1 MLFVFSFISISMAE
15 LPLPIFPE
23 CGEADA
29 QELCPNDA
37 DDWSFLSYIEEDQQG
52 NIREAEL
59 EYGSGNRLDR
69 ALRYH
74 TGRFDVSVGVM
85 DSGIDW
91 SHSDLVN
98 KFYLHAEELPI
109 PQFSDGSTA
118 SEHDANGDGLFNI
131 QDYRQDPRIDWS
143 SGQDRGDDILDP
155 SDLIYTFSDGIDD
168 DGNGYV
174 DDISGWDFFERD
186 NDAFHTHY
194 DDFGNHGTGV
204 ARSAAAEG
212 NNGSDMGHCPNCA
225 ILPLRV
231 GDSFIT
237 DGGRCAEAIAY
248 GTDMGVA
255 GITMAVG
262 ALSNADST
270 TEAARYAWD
279 MGTLLVGA
287 AGDENAYHHNFPAVL
302 DDVMY
307 VHSITWNTR
316 NNPVSYM
323 NTWNCNNFG
332 ARMTMV
338 AASSA
343 CATGS
348 VAVITGAVGLLKS
361 AGLDEGLDLHPGE
374 ITQLL
379 TLQST
384 DVWLTEAELQRS
396 RAYPSDEGWDPY
408 YGYGRLNVEASVIA
422 VQDGRIPPIVSIRG
436 VEWFEVIDPAQQSEL
451 EIEAVLSTRTSS
463 LTWELEYG
471 VGNNPREWTTIDD
484 GESSA
489 PIDGVIAS
497 LDLQTIPMAEAI
509 AEATIDETIVQ
520 RLDRVN
526 KPAVTLRLRAVDA
539 DGNAGEMR
547 KTFYVQADEE
557 LKLGFPLKLEGSGEA
572 SPIMIDMDGDT
583 VFELVVAD
591 GSGRVHVLNGNGQE
605 LPGFPVQTDVREGPQ
620 ATRAFQDIAA
630 LHDVIIATPAAGDL
644 DGDGDVEV
652 VVAGIYGGVYAWHH
666 DGSVVSGF
674 PQGIIERGPSEITN
688 AFLYDNGFAGAPALY
703 DLDGSGTLEIVV
715 AGMDSRLYVFDHEGQ
730 DWGGFPIELC
740 AEELCGN
747 SGTRTITSPAIGD
760 VDNDGDIEI
769 GIATNEAI
777 NNGSQSVSYLID
789 ASTAEV
795 VPSWPAAV
803 NGLVGEAVLLPF
815 IGEGHP
821 ASLAFADLDGDQ
833 DLEIAN
839 AVMLGNNPPIH
850 HDTTDALDISFL
862 GTDFGAGSNANIPSL
877 VQMVSNPV
885 FGDLD
890 QDGYPEYI
898 TGAVSSVYLAS
909 LAARSVVEYHQG
921 VGAWS
926 GQSGEML
933 SGWPRQI
940 EDVQFLASPAVA
952 DISGDGMPEAVMVS
966 AGYLVHAWDAT
977 GAESEG
983 FPKMTGSWILGSP
996 AIGDVDGDGL
1006 LDIAVTTREGW
1017 LFVWGTRGK
1026 ADQKIEW
1033 ASIHHDAQNTGNY
1046 HHPLATQD
1054 GPQIEE
1060 SEERACGCNGDK
1072 SQAWLLL
1079 PLVLL
1084 GWRRRA

>member
-1 MLFVFSFISISMAE
+1 MLLLVSILSVSFAE
-15 LPLPIFPE
+15 LPLPTYPE
-23 CGEADA
+23 CGEEDV

-37 DDWSFLSYIEEDQQG
+37 NDWHMLSYIEADQQQ

-59 EYGSGNRLDR
+59 ELGSGNRLDR

-74 TGRFDVSVGVM
+74 TGRFDVSVGIM

-98 KFYLHAEELPI
+98 KYYLHAPELPL

-118 SEHDANGDGLFNI
+118 ERHDANGDGIFNI
-131 QDYRQDPRIDWS
+131 QDYLQDPRIDWS

-194 DDFGNHGTGV
+194 DGFGDHGTGV

-212 NNGSDMGHCPNCA
+212 NNGSDIGHCPNCA
-225 ILPLRV
+225 IVPLRV

-262 ALSNADST
+262 ALSNSDAT

-302 DDVMY
+302 DDVLF
-307 VHSITWNTR
+307 VHSLSWNTR
-316 NNPVSYM
+316 NNPSSYM

-338 AASSA
+338 AASPA

-361 AGLDEGLDLHPGE
+361 AGLDEGIELHPGE

-379 TLQST
+379 TQQST
-384 DVWLTEAELQRS
+384 DVWLTPEELERTK
-396 RAYPSDEGWDPY
+396 AYPSDEGWDPF
-408 YGYGRLNVEASVIA
+408 YGYGRLNVEASVRA
-422 VQDGRIPPIVSIRG
+422 VQEGNIPPIVSIRG
-436 VEWFEVIDPAQQSEL
+436 VEWFEVIDPTRQATLDVQ
-451 EIEAVLSTRTSS
+451 AVLSSRTDS

-471 VGNNPREWTTIDD
+471 VGNNPRNWT
-484 GESSA
+484 
-489 PIDGVIAS
+489 PIDSGSLTES
-497 LDLQTIPMAEAI
+497 LDGSLSTFDLQSIPVADLI
-509 AEATIDETIVQ
+509 AEASINETIVE
-520 RLDRVN
+520 RLERVN
-526 KPAVTLRLRAVDA
+526 QPAVTLRLRAVDA
-539 DGNAGEMR
+539 NGIEGEMR
-547 KTFYVQADEE
+547 KTFYVQSDPD
-557 LKLGFPLKLEGSGEA
+557 LKSGFPIKLPGSGEA
-572 SPIMIDMDGDT
+572 SPIMVDMDGDEI
-583 VFELVVAD
+583 FELIVAD
-591 GSGRVHVLNGNGQE
+591 GSGRVHVFDGDGNE
-605 LPGFPVQTDVREGPQ
+605 LDGFPVQTDVREGGQNSP
-620 ATRAFQDIAA
+620 AFQEIAS
-630 LHDVIIATPAAGDL
+630 LHDIIIATPAAGDL
-644 DGDGDVEV
+644 DGDGDIEI
-652 VVAGIYGGVYAWHH
+652 VAVGVYGGVYAWHH
-666 DGSVVSGF
+666 DGSIVSGY
-674 PQGIIERGPSEITN
+674 PQAIIERGPSEISN
-688 AFLYDNGFAGAPALY
+688 VFLYDNGFAGAPALY
-703 DLDGSGTLEIVV
+703 DLDGNGTLEVVV
-715 AGMDSRLYVFDHEGQ
+715 AGMDARLYVFDHQGA

-760 VDNDGDIEI
+760 VDGDGDIEI
-769 GIATNEAI
+769 GIATNEAV
-777 NNGSQSVSYLID
+777 NNGSESVSYLID
-789 ASTAEV
+789 ATTAAV
-795 VPSWPAAV
+795 VPGWPATV
-803 NGLVGEAVLLPF
+803 SGLVGEAVLLPL

-821 ASLAFADLDGDQ
+821 ASLAFADLDGDN

-850 HDTTDALDISFL
+850 HDTSNAMDISFVGSDFDA
-862 GTDFGAGSNANIPSL
+862 GTNANIPSL
-877 VQMVSNPV
+877 VQMVANPV

-890 QDGYPEYI
+890 LDGSPEYI
-898 TGAVSSVYLAS
+898 TGAVSSLYLAS
-909 LAARSVVEYHQG
+909 LAARNVVEYQQG

-926 GQSGEML
+926 GATGEML

-952 DISGDGMPEAVMVS
+952 DISGDGMPEALMVS
-966 AGYLVHAWDAT
+966 AGYLMHAWDAT
-977 GAESEG
+977 GTEAEG
-983 FPKMTGSWILGSP
+983 FPKMTGNWILGSP
-996 AIGDVDGDGL
+996 ALGDMDGDGL
-1006 LDIAVTTREGW
+1006 LDVAVTTREGW
-1017 LFVWGTRGK
+1017 LFVWGTQGR

-1046 HHPLATQD
+1046 HHPIPTQQ
-1054 GPQIEE
+1054 GPEVAE
-1060 SEERACGCNGDK
+1060 PEERSCGCGGDK
-1072 SQAWLLL
+1072 NQAWLLL
-1079 PLVLL
+1079 PIVLF
-1084 GWRRRA
+1084 GWRRRQ